1 MKRYAL
7 LLAAGL
13 ILFVLAGCSIP
24 TITPASTPTSTSTE
38 IFETPELH
46 EEIIDIGPPDAN
58 ILSPPSGSTFPLG
71 EMVLVTS
78 RTLDEG
84 PGISRVDLLVNGETV
99 DSDQTP
105 EGIPQ
110 DDFSIIQTW
119 IPEAAGEYIVSV
131 IAFRPDGAPS
141 VPAMIS
147 VSIQPVDTS
156 SEEGEE
162 QSEQVCMVTA
172 RTRINMRSL
181 PETSQ
186 QIRDVLPLGEKVP
199 VTGKLA
205 DGSWLQVFF
214 NGRTGWIFAELTYQ
228 EGDCDAVRVVD
239 VSIPVSRDTQ
249 TAIATVFGTYA
260 VTPTPDGTFE
270 YLLTPDLTHT
280 ATNTFTPTT
289 TSQFTPTFTFTPTRT
304 PTPTFTHTFTF
315 TPTRTPTQN
324 FTPTFTFT
332 PTRTPTPT
340 FTHTFTFTPTRTPTT
355 NFTLTFTPTRTP
367 TPTLNLQPTLTFT
380 RTPTPSVPTAPP
392 DNEFNTPLN
401 VPLDSSASSTD
412 FVSYP
417 DGDTTDRVRYDVT
430 GLNSNSALPGGWA
443 RLTITASCFGTGTA
457 NINFTTGGQT
467 FKCGQ
472 TIVNRLVTADSRT
485 GTIVIEAVGG
495 TNTYVQWV
503 LSGSAQRE

>member
-1 MKRYAL
+1 
-7 LLAAGL
+7 
-13 ILFVLAGCSIP
+13 
-24 TITPASTPTSTSTE
+24 
-38 IFETPELH
+38 
-46 EEIIDIGPPDAN
+46 
-58 ILSPPSGSTFPLG
+58 
-71 EMVLVTS
+71 
-78 RTLDEG
+78 
-84 PGISRVDLLVNGETV
+84 
-99 DSDQTP
+99 
-105 EGIPQ
+105 
-110 DDFSIIQTW
+110 
-119 IPEAAGEYIVSV
+119 
-131 IAFRPDGAPS
+131 
-141 VPAMIS
+141 
-147 VSIQPVDTS
+147 
-156 SEEGEE
+156 
-162 QSEQVCMVTA
+162 
-172 RTRINMRSL
+172 
-181 PETSQ
+181 
-186 QIRDVLPLGEKVP
+186 
-199 VTGKLA
+199 
-205 DGSWLQVFF
+205 
-214 NGRTGWIFAELTYQ
+214 
-228 EGDCDAVRVVD
+228 
-239 VSIPVSRDTQ
+239 
-249 TAIATVFGTYA
+249 VFGTYA

-430 GLNSNSALPGGWA
+430 GLNSNSALPGGRA